1 MAGVSSRST
10 GRTNGTPGWPG
21 PPVRNSS
28 VPSRARELSPAA
40 TWSRSVPGTFPDLS
54 SGTARY
60 EQVKPGWPGH
70 GCAPVSAGRAG
81 GVPGRAP
88 GAAVQATATRASV
101 MTVAA
106 ARVARA
112 AGRDMRMLVPPGQ
125 RSGLPVPLPLGWT
138 IYSNDRCARWVH
150 ATAGVTALQ
159 PVGAL
164 CARLPWEDGIGSR
177 GAAGPDAPYPR
188 CSAERGM
195 GVLKVSAEEYPAPP
209 AVVGR
214 GAVFVEHRLKIP
226 QASESAY
233 IAPTAVLAGDVTVGP
248 HSRVLFGAV
257 ITAEGGPVEI
267 GRNCV
272 IMEHAV
278 IRGVP
283 GQVTRIGDE
292 VLVGPHAHLT
302 GCVIEG
308 GSRIATGAMVFNGAR
323 IERGAEVEFNA
334 VVYVNTVVAA
344 GTAVPMGWFAGGQPA
359 ELVAPGE
366 WDRIRAIMGP
376 LDYPG
381 TVFGA
386 GDSDTRSLMSGVAR
400 RYARGLAL
408 HHRDHVVPD
417 ERHLPAEEDPR

>member
-1 MAGVSSRST
+1 
-10 GRTNGTPGWPG
+10 
-21 PPVRNSS
+21 
-28 VPSRARELSPAA
+28 
-40 TWSRSVPGTFPDLS
+40 
-54 SGTARY
+54 
-60 EQVKPGWPGH
+60 
-70 GCAPVSAGRAG
+70 
-81 GVPGRAP
+81 
-88 GAAVQATATRASV
+88 
-101 MTVAA
+101 
-106 ARVARA
+106 
-112 AGRDMRMLVPPGQ
+112 
-125 RSGLPVPLPLGWT
+125 
-138 IYSNDRCARWVH
+138 
-150 ATAGVTALQ
+150 
-159 PVGAL
+159 
-164 CARLPWEDGIGSR
+164 
-177 GAAGPDAPYPR
+177 
-188 CSAERGM
+188 M
-195 GVLKVSAEEYPAPP
+195 GVLNVSAEEYPAPP
-209 AVVGR
+209 AMVGR

-226 QASESAY
+226 QVSESAY

-283 GQVTRIGDE
+283 GQVTRVGDE

-323 IERGAEVEFNA
+323 IEQGAEVEFNA
-334 VVYVNTVVAA
+334 VVYVNTVVPA

-359 ELVAPGE
+359 ELVAPGD

-381 TVFGA
+381 TVFGV
-386 GDSDTRSLMSGVAR
+386 GDSDTSSLMSGVAR

-408 HHRDHVVPD
+408 HHQDHIVPD
-417 ERHLPAEEDPR
+417 ERHVPTQEDAAVAGGRAPRARPSSSPACPASARAQRPGCRRTREGCVVQLLVDVDENGVVFDLAGVNRDGAAGKHADSLAGGQVVA